1 MVKTKRREGVN
12 LLHWMIL
19 FIIVY
24 GFITVASMK
33 KRMENKL
40 ARLVA
45 QGENGAYKRNR
56 DMQAIIYW
64 ILGTVAW
71 GVVSIFLIIWSFNDF
86 FE

>member
-19 FIIVY
+19 FIIVS

-56 DMQAIIYW
+56 DMQVIIYW